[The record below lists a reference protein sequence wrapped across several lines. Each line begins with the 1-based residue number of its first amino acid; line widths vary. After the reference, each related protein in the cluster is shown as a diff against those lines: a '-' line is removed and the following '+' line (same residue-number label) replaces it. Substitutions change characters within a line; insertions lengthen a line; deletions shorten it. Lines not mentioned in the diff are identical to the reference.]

1 MPSRAPRASRRA
13 VLVGGGVA
21 GGAALATT
29 LSGCGSADSDAGD
42 SAGAADPTAP
52 AVGADSDLV
61 DRVAE
66 HLGET
71 LTLALST
78 GASFPALRPL
88 TRRLVALHRAHLDEL
103 GRPGDGIS
111 GGKVGGGAETARA
124 RLLRSEEK
132 LQARLARAALEAE
145 SGALAQVLASMAAAV
160 AQERLVAS

>member
-13 VLVGGGVA
+13 VLVSGGLA
-21 GGAALATT
+21 GAAAIATT
-29 LSGCGSADSDAGD
+29 LSGCGSADPGAAD

-52 AVGADSDLV
+52 AVGADSDLA

-88 TRRLVALHRAHLDEL
+88 TRRLVALHRAHLDEI
-103 GRPGDGIS
+103 GRPGDDIS
-111 GGKVGGGAETARA
+111 GGRVDGGAETARA
-124 RLLRSEEK
+124 RLLRAEDK
-132 LQARLARAALEAE
+132 LQGRLVRAALEAE

-160 AQERLVAS
+160 AQQRLVAS